1 MNGWPASQGGRSSA
15 QQAAS
20 SGGRSS
26 VQQAGSG
33 RSSVQQAGTSVIDAE
48 GREVRQGAVPEPV
61 QKRTMPVQPSVPP
74 HPVLVPTLRPEG
86 VGFSQGVVPEPVQKG
101 TMPVQPSVLP
111 PSVQPSVLPPS
122 VLVPTLRQCEARDS
136 KAEQFA
142 GRLLESRRDPTR
154 QEICALFGLL
164 PCDSP
169 SAPASSNL
177 AAVCSFRTGMIS
189 REGIPLLADA
199 CHEYPLTTEI
209 MTSFVR
215 AVMPGHRFTT
225 VVIYCNV
232 STKMHRDTD
241 NESTTSGVVAL
252 SRFEGG
258 EIWVESPE
266 GEVTQMVEGSLVRGK
281 LLHVGSRPVFLD
293 AHKDMRRVVLA
304 AFCCQ
309 GFEDLCDC
317 EAWSL
322 RALGFK
328 ASGEDRDV
336 PCGSGDSSALEDNEG
351 TLDEEGSER
360 VEKFRSEDCGNSGPP
375 LSLEWDG
382 QLEPVSDGFGLC
394 SPTRWPPE
402 ARR

>member
-1 MNGWPASQGGRSSA
+1 M
-15 QQAAS
+15 
-20 SGGRSS
+20 
-26 VQQAGSG
+26 
-33 RSSVQQAGTSVIDAE
+33 
-48 GREVRQGAVPEPV
+48 
-61 QKRTMPVQPSVPP
+61 
-74 HPVLVPTLRPEG
+74 
-86 VGFSQGVVPEPVQKG
+86 
-101 TMPVQPSVLP
+101 
-111 PSVQPSVLPPS
+111 
-122 VLVPTLRQCEARDS
+122 
-136 KAEQFA
+136 
-142 GRLLESRRDPTR
+142 
-154 QEICALFGLL
+154 
-164 PCDSP
+164 
-169 SAPASSNL
+169 
-177 AAVCSFRTGMIS
+177 
-189 REGIPLLADA
+189 
-199 CHEYPLTTEI
+199 
-209 MTSFVR
+209 
-215 AVMPGHRFTT
+215 FTT

-281 LLHVGSRPVFLD
+281 LLCVGSRPVFLD
-293 AHKDMRRVVLA
+293 AHKDLRMTMPWQARRVVLA

-309 GFEDLCDC
+309 RFENLCDS

-351 TLDEEGSER
+351 ALDEEGSER

-402 ARR
+402 ARGTRLSERAKGFSQAMFNVLESFVEQVIPDPKRTAFELALGRLESSPFSLEQLRGLRAEWFQCIETFLGGVCSRAREVADSQPFFLRALGRSGLGGRCLPGGFLCNRCVNRL

>member
-1 MNGWPASQGGRSSA
+1 M
-15 QQAAS
+15 
-20 SGGRSS
+20 
-26 VQQAGSG
+26 
-33 RSSVQQAGTSVIDAE
+33 
-48 GREVRQGAVPEPV
+48 
-61 QKRTMPVQPSVPP
+61 
-74 HPVLVPTLRPEG
+74 LVPTLRPEG
-86 VGFSQGVVPEPVQKG
+86 VGSRQGVVPEPVQKG

-111 PSVQPSVLPPS
+111 PP
-122 VLVPTLRQCEARDS
+122 VLVPTLRQCEARNS
-136 KAEQFA
+136 KTEQFA
-142 GRLLESRRDPTR
+142 GRLLESRRGPTK

-189 REGIPLLADA
+189 REDIPLLADA

-215 AVMPGHRFTT
+215 SVMPGHRFTT

-281 LLHVGSRPVFLD
+281 LLCVGSRPVFL
-293 AHKDMRRVVLA
+293 V
-304 AFCCQ
+304 
-309 GFEDLCDC
+309 
-317 EAWSL
+317 
-322 RALGFK
+322 
-328 ASGEDRDV
+328 
-336 PCGSGDSSALEDNEG
+336 
-351 TLDEEGSER
+351 DEEGSER
-360 VEKFRSEDCGNSGPP
+360 VEKFRSEDCGNSGPL

-402 ARR
+402 ARGTRLSERAKGFSQAMFNVLESFVEQVIPGPKRTAFELALGRLESSPFSLEQLRGLRTEWFQCIETFLGGV